1 MPYSG
6 NKKSEYHSHHGYWSC
21 SMSNRPELRLEERL
35 RGVNHSQRK
44 PTPTLSR
51 KPSNDSNVGMLTHSA
66 TPRRGNGQA
75 ADDFP

>member
-1 MPYSG
+1 
-6 NKKSEYHSHHGYWSC
+6 
-21 SMSNRPELRLEERL
+21 MSNRPELRLEERL

-66 TPRRGNGQA
+66 TLRRGNDQVSGE
-75 ADDFP
+75 FPQILSLLSAILNKRRKMGSQR